1 MKSISINTKVVNGNF
16 KQNRPLILN
25 AIKSFESKEIT
36 IVLRLKRKQRST
48 PQNAYYWG
56 VLIPLL
62 QEAIKKEWGEVW
74 NQEKAHEL
82 LKSKFL
88 YFEKVNE
95 NTGEVIKTPKSTTE
109 NSTTE
114 QEEYHLEIREFLKD
128 WFNVDAP
135 LPNEDLILNI

>member
-25 AIKSFESKEIT
+25 AIKSFEGKEIT

-74 NQEKAHEL
+74 KQEKAHEL
-82 LKSKFL
+82 LKSKYL

-95 NTGEVIKTPKSTTE
+95 NT
-109 NSTTE
+109 
-114 QEEYHLEIREFLKD
+114 
-128 WFNVDAP
+128 
-135 LPNEDLILNI
+135 